1 MPLPEGGI
9 RRAYT
14 GAVRPAALLSVL
26 LAAAALAGCGG
37 SEGTA
42 DAPPEQPP
50 ELTLPPQPAT
60 VSVSAKTPYT
70 RALEQLCIRTLRE
83 HEQVGRAT
91 SPEQLKKTLPR
102 TAAIDR
108 RFLRDLAALKP
119 KPAPAERRRAGR
131 LVYLYAAASDIQDTA
146 LVHLTADNPN
156 GFFQYMEQS
165 LAARRQAEQVAR
177 QIGAPACA
185 VRPFASS

>member
-1 MPLPEGGI
+1 M
-9 RRAYT
+9 
-14 GAVRPAALLSVL
+14 RPAALLSAL

-37 SEGTA
+37 SEGSA

-50 ELTLPPQPAT
+50 ELTLPPRPAT

-70 RALEQLCIRTLRE
+70 RALEQLCIRALRE

-102 TAAIDR
+102 TAGIDR

-131 LVYLYAAASDIQDTA
+131 LVYLFAAASDIQDTA